1 MRIVPGWKGLAEAD
15 RGASVALGNFDGV
28 HRGHQTVIALAAKAA
43 QASGAP
49 LGVISFEPHPRRIF
63 QPNSP
68 PFRLMTTGQQARA
81 LAALGVDL
89 FYILPF
95 DDELEHLTDREFAR
109 RVLHEGLGVSH
120 VSVGFDISFGYGR
133 TGSPETMTQYG
144 AEFGFG
150 VSVAEAVGDSPDREG
165 PDREGPDREGPDR
178 EGPDREG
185 PDREGPDREGQAKFS
200 STGIR
205 DALRDG
211 HPEVAAR
218 ILGRPFAI
226 EGVVE
231 HGRQLGRTIGFPT
244 ANVALA
250 DYVQPR
256 FGVYATRTRL
266 PDGREIAGVANIG
279 VNPTI
284 DGEITPRLEV
294 WLFDFDEDIY
304 DQLIETDL
312 VTFLRDEA
320 KFDGLEPMV
329 KQIELD
335 AAQARALLLPEF

>member
-1 MRIVPGWKGLAEAD
+1 MRIVHGCKGLAEAD

-28 HRGHQTVIALAAKAA
+28 HRGHQAVIALAARAA

-49 LGVISFEPHPRRIF
+49 LGVITFDPHPRRIF
-63 QPNSP
+63 QPDAP
-68 PFRLMTTGQQARA
+68 AFRLMTTGQQARA
-81 LAALGVDL
+81 LAALGVDIL
-89 FYILPF
+89 YILPF
-95 DDELEHLTDREFAR
+95 GAEMENQTDRQFATE
-109 RVLHEGLGVSH
+109 VLHEGLGVSN
-120 VSVGFDISFGYGR
+120 VSVGFDISFGKDR
-133 TGSPETMTQYG
+133 TGSPETMARYG
-144 AEFGFG
+144 HELGFG
-150 VSVAEAVGDSPDREG
+150 VSIAQAVGEG
-165 PDREGPDREGPDR
+165 E
-178 EGPDREG
+178 
-185 PDREGPDREGQAKFS
+185 AKFS
-200 STGIR
+200 STGVR

-211 HPEVAAR
+211 HPEVAAQ

-226 EGVVE
+226 EGMVE

-284 DGEITPRLEV
+284 DGEIAPRLEV

-304 DQLIETDL
+304 DQVIETDL
-312 VTFLRDEA
+312 VAFLRDEA